1 MYFCPEIQETEMRNR
16 KYTKRE
22 ELANT
27 LSHGVGL
34 LLGVVVGYQFLSIA
48 FASKD
53 LWTIISIAAYLFGML
68 ASYLTSTW
76 YHATSDP
83 EKKATLQKWDHA
95 AIYFHIAGTYAPFTL
110 LILREQGLWGW
121 SIFTAVYIAAFMGTY
136 MSFRKLKKHSN
147 LETICFV
154 LMGCTILIAL
164 KPLYDSLADIQKL
177 NSLYW
182 LIGGG
187 AAYIIGAVF
196 YSLTKKKYMH
206 TVFHLFVL
214 IGSICHMIA
223 IYVIIK

>member
-1 MYFCPEIQETEMRNR
+1 MKTKMRDR
-16 KYTKRE
+16 AYTKKE

-34 LLGVVVGYQFLSIA
+34 VLGAVVGCQFLSIA
-48 FASKD
+48 IASHNQ
-53 LWTIISIAAYLFGML
+53 WTIISIIAYLLGML

-76 YHATSDP
+76 YHATSEP
-83 EKKATLQKWDHA
+83 KKKAILQKWDHA

-110 LILREQGLWGW
+110 LILRNQGLWGW
-121 SIFTAVYIAAFMGTY
+121 GIFLAVYIAAITGAF

-177 NSLYW
+177 DSLYW
-182 LIGGG
+182 LMGGG
-187 AAYIIGAVF
+187 VAYIIGAIF
-196 YSLTKKKYMH
+196 YSLTKKEYMH

-214 IGSICHMIA
+214 AGSICHMTA
-223 IYVIIK
+223 IYIIIK

>member
-1 MYFCPEIQETEMRNR
+1 MRDRRYTE
-16 KYTKRE
+16 KE

-27 LSHGVGL
+27 LSHGLGL
-34 LLGVVVGYQFLSIA
+34 LLGVVVGYQFISIA
-48 FASKD
+48 CASND

-83 EKKATLQKWDHA
+83 KKKATLQKWDHA

-110 LILREQGLWGW
+110 LILREQGFWGW
-121 SIFTAVYIAAFMGTY
+121 GIFTVVYIAAIMGTF
-136 MSFRKLKKHSN
+136 MSFKKLNKHSN

-164 KPLYDSLADIQKL
+164 KPLYDALANIQKL
-177 NSLYW
+177 DSLYW

-187 AAYIIGAVF
+187 VAYIIGAVF

-223 IYVIIK
+223 IYIIIK